1 MAKPEQTAPKTTKAK
16 ARIGKKAVV
25 GYFSPELSQELHDI
39 ADTEGTRI
47 QALLGES
54 IDMLLKDRGRKPLN
68 ER

>member
-1 MAKPEQTAPKTTKAK
+1 MAKPQETAPKTTRAK

-25 GYFSPELSQELHDI
+25 GYFSPELSQQLHDI
-39 ADTEGTRI
+39 ADTEDTRI

-54 IDMLLKDRGRKPLN
+54 IDMLLVNRGRKPLN